1 MLISHI
7 SDLHLG
13 YAQFGLEEREED
25 VYQAFNEAID
35 VSIREGVRLVI
46 LAGDLF
52 HNPRPCGKAI
62 ITLGNALKKLREKQ
76 IPAAFVLGEHDISRM
91 RDVPFA
97 YVFSNLGL
105 AKRLKPDEPYEVG
118 NCAVFG

>member
-25 VYQAFNEAID
+25 VYQIFHEAID
-35 VSIREGVRLVI
+35 TSIKEGVSLVI

-52 HNPRPCGKAI
+52 HNPRPSTSADFAMCLLSTFTATWGLQKNSDTTSLSLLTIAPY
-62 ITLGNALKKLREKQ
+62 LGQTRSDGATSIL
-76 IPAAFVLGEHDISRM
+76 
-91 RDVPFA
+91 
-97 YVFSNLGL
+97 
-105 AKRLKPDEPYEVG
+105 
-118 NCAVFG
+118 

>member
-25 VYQAFNEAID
+25 VYQIFHEAID
-35 VSIREGVRLVI
+35 ISIKEGVKLVI
-46 LAGDLF
+46 IAGDLF

-62 ITLGNALKKLREKQ
+62 ITLGNALKKLRDKQ
-76 IPAAFVLGEHDISRM
+76 IPAVCVLRV
-91 RDVPFA
+91 RQRCFCKVP
-97 YVFSNLGL
+97 
-105 AKRLKPDEPYEVG
+105 K
-118 NCAVFG
+118 